1 MKVPSIW
8 AVLVLATL
16 LSISAPASANNSND
30 EFNWNVTVE
39 LGYIYNPTLIAG
51 GEQSNFGDFT
61 SVNVWLD
68 LYYKGF
74 FVQSNRYRTSG
85 SFGATEL
92 GYELHLD
99 EDFELNIINKNYL
112 AGFDQRNVGLV
123 VDTYIEELEGIKAR
137 SFVPSQ
143 GIRYIR
149 YLDES
154 VYWVDVAVDLVAG
167 RHRGWVVDTFYTKTT
182 EYRNVDLS
190 FGAGLTVF
198 SADMTNYYF
207 GVDQDEARVNRPF
220 YEPGVGYRAELEA
233 VMRYPLSQDWLFT
246 AGATLSHYSNS
257 ISDSSLVAR
266 NNVFRFKLSVSYVF

>member
-1 MKVPSIW
+1 MRIPSIW
-8 AVLVLATL
+8 AVLVLAMMLT
-16 LSISAPASANNSND
+16 ISAQAKANETDD

-39 LGYIYNPTLIAG
+39 LGFINNPTLIVG
-51 GEQSNFGDFT
+51 GEQSSFDDFT
-61 SVNVWLD
+61 SIDVWLD

-99 EDFELNIINKNYL
+99 ENFEINIINKNYL
-112 AGFDQRNVGLV
+112 AGFNQRNVGLV
-123 VDTYIEELEGIKAR
+123 VDSYIEELEGIKAR
-137 SFVPSQ
+137 TFVPNQ
-143 GIRYIR
+143 GLRYMR

-154 VYWVDVAVDLVAG
+154 VFWVDVAVDLIAG
-167 RHRGWVVDTFYTKTT
+167 KHRGWVLDTFYATKT

-190 FGAGLTVF
+190 FGAGLSLF

-207 GVDQDEARVNRPF
+207 GVDRDEAQIDRPF

-246 AGATLSHYSNS
+246 AGATLSHYSDS